1 MMTVLQ
7 AADSVHG
14 RPTLGRPSLA
24 RVRGTARQRSF
35 ARLVLV
41 LGAIGAAGCS
51 GVLPSPSRDVN
62 QGQMMLDLT
71 EALNAIRDQSAS
83 LQDQV
88 DSLRDVMVRQDTV
101 LRQLA
106 VTAGIPMPVAK

>member
-1 MMTVLQ
+1 MKTEVQ
-7 AADSVHG
+7 ATANGQG
-14 RPTLGRPSLA
+14 RLTRPRTTALA
-24 RVRGTARQRSF
+24 GARRQR
-35 ARLVLV
+35 
-41 LGAIGAAGCS
+41 LGFLALLLAVVATAGCS
-51 GVLPSPSRDVN
+51 GALPSPSRDVN

-88 DSLRDVMVRQDTV
+88 DSLRDVIVRQDTV

-106 VTAGIPMPVAK
+106 LTAGIPMPVDR